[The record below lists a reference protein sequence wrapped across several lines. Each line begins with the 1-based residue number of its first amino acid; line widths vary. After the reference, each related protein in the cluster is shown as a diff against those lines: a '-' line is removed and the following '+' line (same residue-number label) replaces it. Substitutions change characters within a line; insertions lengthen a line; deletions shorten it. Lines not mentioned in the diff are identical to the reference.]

1 MEKKVSIILTSY
13 NKPDLVKQA
22 IESVLHQTY
31 SNWELFVMDDHS
43 NEETSAAISPY
54 IKDHRIYYY
63 NSFIKPAERL
73 KSTRYAVLINDAL
86 SKASGEYVTYL
97 TDDTVFHP
105 DRLSRM
111 AEALNQCT
119 EFDAVYSSQKVIHVN
134 ERGTEQSHFYRFA
147 DDVLDQAAFLVDHC
161 SVMHRRSLLRRVKEK
176 FGSFWDE
183 DVMHWNHGDSVFWS
197 RLNTFTSFLPIKEVL
212 DTTYKTP
219 HSFQNTYQSLPPVLI
234 DGAFVK
240 GTDQKVYQLD
250 RNKRKP
256 VNERWRPLYE
266 GRTVII
272 PDPFLFQYEEDS
284 SVSIPNFQLISD
296 QFHVYFLE
304 DGVKRLVDSGAFR
317 FYQFKR
323 HDILALERDEIQ
335 ALPDG
340 PPISWERSGCIQ
352 HLPGRM
358 LFRIEREFYVYL
370 RGVLHPISHNV
381 VKRFFAK
388 QKAIPISFQQIKQ
401 LPIGKPFYP
410 VYDEIIRNLNITKG

>member
-1 MEKKVSIILTSY
+1 MEKKISIILTSY

-43 NEETSAAISPY
+43 NEETSAAISTY
-54 IKDHRIYYY
+54 IKDHRIYYD
-63 NSFIKPAERL
+63 NSFINPAERL

-86 SKASGEYVTYL
+86 SRAEGEYITYL

-105 DRLSRM
+105 NRLSRM
-111 AEALNQCT
+111 AEALNQCS

-134 ERGTEQSHFYRFA
+134 GRGTEQFHFYRFA
-147 DDVLDQAAFLVDHC
+147 EEVLDQAAFLVDHC
-161 SVMHRRSLLRRVKEK
+161 SVMHRRSLLERVKEK

-219 HSFQNTYQSLPPVLI
+219 HSFQNTYQSLPSVLI
-234 DGAFVK
+234 DGSFVK

-256 VNERWRPLYE
+256 VNERWHTLYE
-266 GRTVII
+266 GRTVVI
-272 PDPFLFQYEEDS
+272 PDPFLFQYEE
-284 SVSIPNFQLISD
+284 
-296 QFHVYFLE
+296 
-304 DGVKRLVDSGAFR
+304 G
-317 FYQFKR
+317 FYRFKR
-323 HDILALERDEIQ
+323 HGIPALERAEIQ
-335 ALPDG
+335 SLPDG
-340 PPISWERSGCIQ
+340 PPISRWTSDCVQ

-358 LFRIEREFYVYL
+358 LFRIERKFYVYL
-370 RGVLHPISHNV
+370 RGVLHPISHDV
-381 VKRFFAK
+381 AKRFFAN

-401 LPIGKPFYP
+401 LPIGMPFYP

>member
-1 MEKKVSIILTSY
+1 MEKKISIILTSY

-22 IESVLHQTY
+22 IESVLQQTY

-43 NEETSAAISPY
+43 NEETSAAISTY

-63 NSFIKPAERL
+63 NSFINPAERL

-86 SKASGEYVTYL
+86 SRVKGEYVTYL
-97 TDDTVFHP
+97 TDDTVYHP

-111 AEALNQCT
+111 AETLNQCT
-119 EFDAVYSSQKVIHVN
+119 EFDAVYSSQKVVHVN
-134 ERGTEQSHFYRFA
+134 ERGTEQFHFYRFA

-161 SVMHRRSLLRRVKEK
+161 SVMHRKSLLRRVKEK
-176 FGSFWDE
+176 YGSFWDE

-219 HSFQNTYQSLPPVLI
+219 HSFQNTYQSLPSELV
-234 DGAFVK
+234 DGSFVK

-250 RNKRKP
+250 RNKRKL

-266 GRTVII
+266 GRAVVI
-272 PDPFLFQYEEDS
+272 PDPFLFQYEEENAAG
-284 SVSIPNFQLISD
+284 IPNFQLVTD
-296 QFHVYFLE
+296 QCHIYFVE
-304 DGVKRLVDSGAFR
+304 DGTKRLIDLNAFR
-317 FYQFKR
+317 FYRFKR
-323 HDILALERDEIQ
+323 PGILALERDEIQ

-340 PPISWERSGCIQ
+340 PPIRWERSGCGQ

-370 RGVLHPISHNV
+370 RGVLHPISQDV
-381 VKRFFAK
+381 VKRFFAN
-388 QKAIPISFQQIKQ
+388 QKAVPISFQQIKQ

-410 VYDEIIRNLNITKG
+410 MYDEIIRNLNITKG